1 MNLFLFLILGVD
13 SQMCGIF
20 VGFFFFFAPGS
31 APDCLGFFLACL
43 SFQMTVYIKAFVQYS

>member
-20 VGFFFFFAPGS
+20 VGFFFSFFPRGQLLIVCGVFS
-31 APDCLGFFLACL
+31 GMP
-43 SFQMTVYIKAFVQYS
+43 